1 MSNNSFKNLQ
11 NKLQKFVKDIRPDEP
26 KRRKDAIKYID
37 ELIKIVHPSYL
48 LESPSDYMFLQTL
61 KDAVVETKY
70 FGGFTKTVKGTL
82 VNIEGRYNYN
92 YEEDNTNFE

>member
-37 ELIKIVHPSYL
+37 ELIKI